1 MIANRKGEEV
11 KRYSVRINR
20 KIIKGNRKSK
30 RMIKMRSQN
39 QKKVSLIF
47 NEEIMSKG
55 QKLTGNEVNKLL
67 NPN

>member
-55 QKLTGNEVNKLL
+55 QKLTGNEVNKLS

>member
-11 KRYSVRINR
+11 KRYCVRINR
-20 KIIKGNRKSK
+20 KIIKGNRKSR

-55 QKLTGNEVNKLL
+55 HKLTGNEVNKLS

>member
-11 KRYSVRINR
+11 KRYFVRINR
-20 KIIKGNRKSK
+20 KIIKGSRKSR

-55 QKLTGNEVNKLL
+55 QKLTGNEVNKLSNL
-67 NPN
+67 N